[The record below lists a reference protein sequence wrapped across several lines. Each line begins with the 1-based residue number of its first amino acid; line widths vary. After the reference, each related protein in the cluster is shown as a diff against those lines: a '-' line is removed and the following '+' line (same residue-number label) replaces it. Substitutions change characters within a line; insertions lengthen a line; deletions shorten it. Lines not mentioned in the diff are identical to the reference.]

1 MIGTIQQRPRQ
12 ARPEIFSKEVRMPY
26 SRPAVLNC
34 SRSSLLVAVAFC
46 FLVASVLILVFIVP
60 NFSR

>member
-1 MIGTIQQRPRQ
+1 
-12 ARPEIFSKEVRMPY
+12 MPY

-46 FLVASVLILVFIVP
+46 FLVASALILALIVP
-60 NFSR
+60 SLSR